1 MFSKTNLST
10 MLIVSVVSV
19 LVMGIGILPSPIAVQ
34 AIKCEDIK
42 HSDDDAMKWGG
53 ESHGDNTPSESKF
66 NKMVEG
72 KATIC
77 EVAKCYDHDECKGEI
92 SKGEWKEFKESFV
105 YVGTTEDVNECLDH
119 RMDLGGELKDYEI
132 HHCAVGSY

>member
-1 MFSKTNLST
+1 VFRQV
-10 MLIVSVVSV
+10 IFV
-19 LVMGIGILPSPIAVQ
+19 GILALAMVFFMPSHSHVNAV
-34 AIKCEDIK
+34 KCEDIK
-42 HSDDDAMKWGG
+42 YEGKDALKWGDTA
-53 ESHGDNTPSESKF
+53 HGDNTPSESKF

-72 KATIC
+72 SASIC

-92 SKGEWKEFKESFV
+92 TKGEWKDFRESIV
-105 YVGTTEDVNECLDH
+105 YVGTSDDVDECLDK